1 MGSREKTEYMYKAE
15 RMSNLIGQERA
26 SVSDSD
32 AMTKRESIQHKK
44 EDIPPLVRQVVSC
57 PVVTMT
63 MHDCHTSKF
72 SSLLV
77 QAIQKDCNPH
87 TYKGRLCSSWMPA
100 GIDDQP
106 KSQVLSLQ
114 YGTVSSHND
123 GCGDILSSTLP
134 PSMLST
140 ASEPS
145 DDISSCK
152 RSECPS
158 VVPSSQKSHVPSRS
172 FADSV
177 STVPSSGGAPSPPAS
192 RSDDSPTISSAPSDD
207 PSASK
212 FTKTTMFMKISSS
225 NSRSIFSRNYFSDS
239 FADASSSSFSRL
251 HLWGAR
257 IDRDLWGARIDRA
270 LGELE
275 LDVLF
280 GGATPPQY
288 G

>member
-1 MGSREKTEYMYKAE
+1 
-15 RMSNLIGQERA
+15 
-26 SVSDSD
+26 
-32 AMTKRESIQHKK
+32 
-44 EDIPPLVRQVVSC
+44 
-57 PVVTMT
+57 MT
-63 MHDCHTSKF
+63 MYDCHPYEF
-72 SSLLV
+72 FSLLV
-77 QAIQKDCNPH
+77 QAIQKGCNPH

-106 KSQVLSLQ
+106 NSQVWSLQ

-152 RSECPS
+152 SSDRPTKI
-158 VVPSSQKSHVPSRS
+158 PSSQKTHFSTSP

-177 STVPSSGGAPSPPAS
+177 SNVPSSGGAPSPPAS
-192 RSDDSPTISSAPSDD
+192 RSDDSPSAPSDD

-212 FTKTTMFMKISSS
+212 FTKTTMFMKTSSS
-225 NSRSIFSRNYFSDS
+225 NSSSIFSDS

-275 LDVLF
+275 FNVLF

>member
-1 MGSREKTEYMYKAE
+1 MGSREKTECMY
-15 RMSNLIGQERA
+15 RGQLSNA
-26 SVSDSD
+26 DPSP
-32 AMTKRESIQHKK
+32 KRESPQHKK

-106 KSQVLSLQ
+106 KRQVYGTFK

-145 DDISSCK
+145 DDIKKKLSHMADFLVYNCQDSPLESTIAHSFRMSIQ
-152 RSECPS
+152 RSTWGAPIDYGFFD
-158 VVPSSQKSHVPSRS
+158 SQR
-172 FADSV
+172 
-177 STVPSSGGAPSPPAS
+177 SGGVSSSAQCNA
-192 RSDDSPTISSAPSDD
+192 TISP
-207 PSASK
+207 
-212 FTKTTMFMKISSS
+212 
-225 NSRSIFSRNYFSDS
+225 
-239 FADASSSSFSRL
+239 
-251 HLWGAR
+251 WR
-257 IDRDLWGARIDRA
+257 I
-270 LGELE
+270 
-275 LDVLF
+275 
-280 GGATPPQY
+280 
-288 G
+288 

>member
-1 MGSREKTEYMYKAE
+1 MGSREKTECMY
-15 RMSNLIGQERA
+15 RGQLSNA
-26 SVSDSD
+26 DPSP
-32 AMTKRESIQHKK
+32 KRYPQHK
-44 EDIPPLVRQVVSC
+44 DLSIHHSC
-57 PVVTMT
+57 PSSGELPVVTMT
-63 MHDCHTSKF
+63 MYECHPSEF
-72 SSLLV
+72 FMSLV

-87 TYKGRLCSSWMPA
+87 TSRSRSCPSWMPA

-106 KSQVLSLQ
+106 KRQVYGTFK

-152 RSECPS
+152 
-158 VVPSSQKSHVPSRS
+158 SSDRTSKIQSSHVSTSP

-177 STVPSSGGAPSPPAS
+177 SSPQYFSTNVPSPGGASFPTLNSSFSKIHFAVLSNDSFAS
-192 RSDDSPTISSAPSDD
+192 TISSDSLPAVSQNVLG
-207 PSASK
+207 SGETFK
-212 FTKTTMFMKISSS
+212 FPT
-225 NSRSIFSRNYFSDS
+225 NYFSDS
-239 FADASSSSFSRL
+239 FANASSSSFSRL
-251 HLWGAR
+251 HLG
-257 IDRDLWGARIDRA
+257 GARIDRA

-275 LDVLF
+275 LNVLF